1 MYLKSMFN
9 EVDREKAINYV
20 NQKFRKDVVGW

>member
-20 NQKFRKDVVGW
+20 NEVDRSDVVGW